1 MIDGPTNLWM
11 FPGRHES
18 PDGESDWTLAVNVE
32 ILDLVRP
39 AGRLALPQPRPRP
52 ALQAQDL

>member
-1 MIDGPTNLWM
+1 M
-11 FPGRHES
+11 FPGRDES
-18 PDGESDWTLAVNVE
+18 PDGKSDWTLAVNVE

-52 ALQAQDL
+52 ALQSQDL